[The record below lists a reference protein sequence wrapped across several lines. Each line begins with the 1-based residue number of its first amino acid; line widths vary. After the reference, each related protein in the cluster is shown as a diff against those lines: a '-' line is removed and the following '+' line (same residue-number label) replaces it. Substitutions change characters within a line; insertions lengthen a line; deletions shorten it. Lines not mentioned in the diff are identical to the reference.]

1 MLEDPDFGLA
11 TLAAIGVSAGVIGG
25 EASTV
30 GFGENANSAICDEL
44 MREIGS
50 MSSQA
55 YSQCVSDLF

>member
-1 MLEDPDFGLA
+1 VLEDRDFGQV

-44 MREIGS
+44 MCEIGS
-50 MSSQA
+50 TS
-55 YSQCVSDLF
+55 CVLAVRE